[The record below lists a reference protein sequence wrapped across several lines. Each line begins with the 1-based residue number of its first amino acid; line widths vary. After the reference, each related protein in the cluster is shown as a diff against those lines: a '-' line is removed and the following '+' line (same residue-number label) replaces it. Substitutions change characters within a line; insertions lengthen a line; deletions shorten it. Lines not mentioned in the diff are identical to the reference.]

1 MTRRKECQEC
11 LHDDKVMRAS
21 GGDNN
26 ADNTNKYKISYGK
39 LIEWM
44 AAIHRKIKQGLKNM
58 QKLC

>member
-1 MTRRKECQEC
+1 
-11 LHDDKVMRAS
+11 MRDG

-58 QKLC
+58 YKNFVSPFQFHR